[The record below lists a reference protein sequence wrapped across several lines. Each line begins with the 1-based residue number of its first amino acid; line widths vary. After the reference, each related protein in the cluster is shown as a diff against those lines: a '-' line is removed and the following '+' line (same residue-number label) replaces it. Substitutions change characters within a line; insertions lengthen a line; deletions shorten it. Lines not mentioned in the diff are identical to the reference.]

1 MSEAVKGMI
10 GREEEKRRSPERV
23 YIVTTRLCDGL
34 GARLGNF
41 QGWAGKLRNTIVGTQ
56 ITKRGPYQLVPDNH
70 FNCAHTFHRPSTQKT
85 HCIAEVF
92 SRPFSVNKASQI

>member
-1 MSEAVKGMI
+1 M
-10 GREEEKRRSPERV
+10 
-23 YIVTTRLCDGL
+23 TTRLCDGL

-70 FNCAHTFHRPSTQKT
+70 FNCAHTLHRPSTQKT
-85 HCIAEVF
+85 HCIAEVCF
-92 SRPFSVNKASQI
+92 RVRSASIKQVRYNLVGFAAEVSIGPRALF